1 MSDYLKISKNGPILE
16 IVLDRPKANAIDSH
30 LSVEMGQVFADF
42 RDDPELRVA
51 ILTGAGD
58 KFFSGGWDLKAAAKG
73 EEYFG
78 YYGEGGFGGFAEL
91 KGLLK
96 PVICAVNGLAVGAG
110 FEMLLRADFI
120 IAAEHACFMLPEV
133 RIGIAPDIAAILLP
147 KLLPRQKALE
157 ILMTGRQFSAQELA
171 SLGLVNEVVPAEQLM
186 LRARMLAQELLLAA
200 PLSLAAV
207 KETIHR
213 TQDLTFE
220 ESCAALRSQTW
231 PAFMKMLASQDAKEG
246 AKAFIEK
253 RKPNWKGATEDI
265 GG

>member
-110 FEMLLRADFI
+110 FEMLMRADFVLGKWFYGCFFDFRRVDVFHRVYHL
-120 IAAEHACFMLPEV
+120 EFLACPV
-133 RIGIAPDIAAILLP
+133 
-147 KLLPRQKALE
+147 
-157 ILMTGRQFSAQELA
+157 
-171 SLGLVNEVVPAEQLM
+171 
-186 LRARMLAQELLLAA
+186 
-200 PLSLAAV
+200 
-207 KETIHR
+207 
-213 TQDLTFE
+213 
-220 ESCAALRSQTW
+220 
-231 PAFMKMLASQDAKEG
+231 
-246 AKAFIEK
+246 EK
-253 RKPNWKGATEDI
+253 RGQGDPNIADGF
-265 GG
+265 G